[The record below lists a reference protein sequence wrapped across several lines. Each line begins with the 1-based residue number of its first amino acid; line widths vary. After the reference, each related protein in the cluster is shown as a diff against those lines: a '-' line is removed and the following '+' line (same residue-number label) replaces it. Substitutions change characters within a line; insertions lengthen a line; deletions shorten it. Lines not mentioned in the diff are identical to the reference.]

1 MRDRVKRC
9 YHGRVDSF
17 LGRPLTSDKF
27 PRAHLPRYESTNHV
41 FLGDLPRRN
50 AFRYP
55 AQAAIETETRCL
67 TWSELNDRVNRLAHG
82 LLALGLRKSD
92 RVAVLSAPSVE
103 VAETYFAAAKLG
115 LVIVPIHTGLV
126 DREVAFILN
135 DVSAKAIVFE
145 EEAARAFEGTIDSV
159 DSVRTKIVIGRLGA
173 FTPYEDLF
181 RREAADEPDVTVDE
195 TDLFAIRFTSG
206 TTGLPKGCPSTH
218 RDWLRRSINFMA
230 HISHSHHDRALLFAP
245 MSLGVGSSM
254 LISYS
259 FIGAHMVVR
268 RRFDP
273 SDVLRT
279 IESNRITTF
288 LMPVP
293 TLFAKLLDDPAIDK
307 VDLGSLRI
315 VGYGGA
321 VFPVPLLLRT
331 LERFQ
336 CDFFGVYGTL
346 EAGGFSTYLLPED
359 HRLDGYSGAEREK
372 RLRRLGSCGREAMQA
387 DVRVVDADGREL
399 PRGEIGEIV
408 VRTEGMITQFWNRPG
423 EIEKTLRNGW
433 YHTGDGGS
441 IDEDGYIT
449 IADRLKDIVRSG
461 GMNVSSVEVENV
473 LLGHPAVSEA
483 AVIGVPDP
491 RWGEAVIAFVVRRS
505 PVGEDDLLAHCR
517 AQLANYK
524 VPKAVEFADSLPKNS
539 MNKILKRELRIRY
552 AQRKD
557 AVRSS

>member
-1 MRDRVKRC
+1 M
-9 YHGRVDSF
+9 
-17 LGRPLTSDKF
+17 
-27 PRAHLPRYESTNHV
+27 

-55 AQAAIETETRCL
+55 DQTAIETETRSL
-67 TWSELNDRVNRLAHG
+67 TWSGLNDRANRLAHG
-82 LLALGLRKSD
+82 LLGLGLRKSD
-92 RVAVLSAPSVE
+92 RIAVLAAPSAE

-115 LVIVPIHTGLV
+115 LVIVPVHTGLV

-135 DVSAKAIVFE
+135 DVGARAIVFE
-145 EEAARAFEGTIDSV
+145 EAAARAFEGTIGSV
-159 DSVRTKIVIGRLGA
+159 ESVQWRIVIGRHGA
-173 FTPYEDLF
+173 FIPYEELF
-181 RREAADEPDVTVDE
+181 GHGDAGEPAVAVDE
-195 TDLFAIRFTSG
+195 SDLFAIRFTSG

-230 HISHSHHDRALLFAP
+230 HVSHSHHDRALLFAP

-254 LISYS
+254 LMSYS
-259 FIGAHMVVR
+259 FVGAHMVVR

-273 SDVLRT
+273 SEVLRT
-279 IESNRITTF
+279 IESRRVSTF
-288 LMPVP
+288 MMPVP
-293 TLFAKLLDDPAIDK
+293 TLFAKLLDDPLIGQ

-331 LERFQ
+331 LERFR

-359 HRLDGYSGAEREK
+359 HRLDGYAGAEREK

-387 DVRVVDADGREL
+387 DLRIVDEGGREL

-408 VRTEGMITQFWNRPG
+408 VRTEGMIAQFWNRPG

-441 IDEDGYIT
+441 IDEDGYIYVS
-449 IADRLKDIVRSG
+449 DRLKDIVRSG
-461 GMNVSSVEVENV
+461 GMNVSSVEVENA
-473 LLGHPAVSEA
+473 LLTHPAVLEA
-483 AVIGVPDP
+483 AIIGVPDS
-491 RWGEAVIAFVVRRS
+491 RWGEAVVAFVVCRK
-505 PVGEDDLLAHCR
+505 PVGEEELLAHCR
-517 AQLANYK
+517 AHLANYK
-524 VPKAVEFADSLPKNS
+524 VPKAVQFADSLPRNS
-539 MNKILKRELRIRY
+539 MDKVLKRELRIRY
-552 AQRKD
+552 AQLEE
-557 AVRSS
+557 AARSSQGRTAR